1 MGTLTNRIT
10 LRDSRPDDWA
20 DLATLY
26 PQAFPEEDLLPLV
39 QALLAQVPDVLS
51 LVGILDARVVGHGL
65 FTPCGV
71 IGHSGEAALLGPLA
85 VAPAYQQQGV
95 GTALVQ
101 TGLQRLAAGGVRE
114 VFVLGDPA
122 YYQRFGFRPE
132 TAVAPPYPL
141 PADWTGAW
149 QSLPLNDAAPFGP
162 GSLALPAPWLQPGL
176 WAP

>member
-1 MGTLTNRIT
+1 MGPLTNRIT
-10 LRDSRPDDWA
+10 LSDSRPDDWA
-20 DLATLY
+20 DLASLY
-26 PQAFPEEDLLPLV
+26 PLAFADEDLLPLV
-39 QALLAQVPDVLS
+39 QALLEQVPGVLS
-51 LVGILDARVVGHGL
+51 LVGILDARVVGHGV

-101 TGLQRLAAGGVRE
+101 TGLQRLAAGGVRQ
-114 VFVLGDPA
+114 VLVLGDPD
-122 YYQRFGFRPE
+122 YYRRFGFRPE

>member
-1 MGTLTNRIT
+1 MGALTNRIT

-26 PQAFPEEDLLPLV
+26 PQVFPEEDLLSLL
-39 QALLAQVPDVLS
+39 QALLAQAPGVLS
-51 LVGILDARVVGHGL
+51 LVGMLDARVVGHGL

-85 VAPAYQQQGV
+85 VAPRHQRQGA
-95 GTALVQ
+95 GSALLQ
-101 TGLQRLAAGGVRE
+101 GGLQRLAAGDVRQ

-122 YYQRFGFRPE
+122 YYRRFGFRPE
-132 TAVAPPYPL
+132 TAVVPPYPL

-149 QSLPLNDAAPFGP
+149 QSLSLGDAAPLGP
-162 GSLALPAPWLQPGL
+162 GSLALPTPWLQPAL

>member
-1 MGTLTNRIT
+1 MGTLTSRIT

-65 FTPCGV
+65 FTPCRV
-71 IGHSGEAALLGPLA
+71 IGHSGEAALQGPLA

-101 TGLQRLAAGGVRE
+101 TGLQRLAAGGVRQ

-122 YYQRFGFRPE
+122 YYRRFGFRPE
-132 TAVAPPYPL
+132 TAVVPPYPL
-141 PADWTGAW
+141 PAEWTGTW
-149 QSLPLNDAAPFGP
+149 QSLPLGDAAPLGP
-162 GSLALPAPWLQPGL
+162 GSLALPGAWLQPAL